1 MIVRDDEMAYL
12 QALPPLP
19 TPAMCFLGA
28 FFPDV
33 SIVGTLLQAFDPP
46 LDLAPLDLD
55 GVAGQDGR
63 PPVESVPEP
72 RMPTDIA
79 NQNTDKIALVT
90 GAAKRIGKSIALRL
104 AENGWSVGIHYR
116 KSAAKAEAVA
126 AEVRLR
132 GGRAVTIQADLT
144 NETEVLEIIPKVRAT
159 LGPLTLLVN
168 NASVFEMDKADT
180 VTRQS
185 WDKHIEANLRA
196 PFVLSQAFARQL
208 PEGEEGNI
216 INLLDQRVWK
226 LTPYF
231 ISYTIAKMGLW
242 TLTRSL
248 ALAYAPRIRVNGIGP
263 GPTLPSPRQTEEQ
276 FAQQSAAMPLG
287 HGATP
292 QEIARCV
299 LYILSAPSMTGQMIA
314 LDGGEHLGWQVPGK
328 GFQPRE

>member
-1 MIVRDDEMAYL
+1 
-12 QALPPLP
+12 
-19 TPAMCFLGA
+19 
-28 FFPDV
+28 
-33 SIVGTLLQAFDPP
+33 
-46 LDLAPLDLD
+46 
-55 GVAGQDGR
+55 
-63 PPVESVPEP
+63 
-72 RMPTDIA
+72 MPTDIA
-79 NQNTDKIALVT
+79 NQNNDKIALVT
-90 GAAKRIGKSIALRL
+90 GGAKRIGKSIVLRL
-104 AENGWSVGIHYR
+104 AENGWSVGIHFR

-144 NETEVLEIIPKVRAT
+144 NEAEVLGIIPKVRAT

-216 INLLDQRVWK
+216 VNLLDQRVWK

-292 QEIARCV
+292 QEIARCL

>member
-1 MIVRDDEMAYL
+1 M
-12 QALPPLP
+12 
-19 TPAMCFLGA
+19 PA
-28 FFPDV
+28 DV
-33 SIVGTLLQAFDPP
+33 
-46 LDLAPLDLD
+46 
-55 GVAGQDGR
+55 
-63 PPVESVPEP
+63 
-72 RMPTDIA
+72 A
-79 NQNTDKIALVT
+79 NENANKVALVT

-104 AENGWSVGIHYR
+104 AENGWNVAIHFR

-132 GGRAVTIQADLT
+132 GGRAITVMADLG
-144 NETEVLEIIPKVRAT
+144 NEAEVVGIIPKVRAE

-180 VTRQS
+180 VTRLS

-231 ISYTIAKMGLW
+231 ISYTVAKMGLW
-242 TLTRSL
+242 TLTRTL

-263 GPTLPSPRQTEEQ
+263 GPTLPSPRQSDEQ
-276 FAQQSAAMPLG
+276 FTQQSAAMPLG

-292 QEIARCV
+292 QEIARGI

-328 GFQPRE
+328 GYQPRE

>member
-1 MIVRDDEMAYL
+1 
-12 QALPPLP
+12 
-19 TPAMCFLGA
+19 
-28 FFPDV
+28 
-33 SIVGTLLQAFDPP
+33 
-46 LDLAPLDLD
+46 
-55 GVAGQDGR
+55 
-63 PPVESVPEP
+63 
-72 RMPTDIA
+72 MPTEIA
-79 NQNTDKIALVT
+79 NQNNDKIALVT
-90 GAAKRIGKSIALRL
+90 GGAKRIGKSIVLRL
-104 AENGWSVGIHYR
+104 AENGWSVAIHYR

-144 NETEVLEIIPKVRAT
+144 NEVEVLEIIPKVRAT

-180 VTRQS
+180 VTRDS